1 MDGQALTYTPQVVFH
16 DDLFY
21 GVTPTMEM
29 KWATMEKFED
39 EALIQFIMGAKP
51 LDEFDAYVTQWMAL
65 GGEEITAEVKEAIQ

>member
-1 MDGQALTYTPQVVFH
+1 MASH
-16 DDLFY
+16 
-21 GVTPTMEM
+21 
-29 KWATMEKFED
+29 EKFED